1 MCVGEGGAGGS
12 VEASRFSKTGACSFR
27 RAAGSGGKGFDL
39 GSQKVRHFHSNNAY
53 RKAGDSVTEAGEGG
67 GVVLST
73 RSPDCSTPGDCSPF
87 GGATKSGIS
96 TTIMCKKAGD
106 YIAGAGEGA

>member
-1 MCVGEGGAGGS
+1 MCVGEGGTGGS
-12 VEASRFSKTGACSFR
+12 VGASRFSKTGACSFR

-39 GSQKVRHFHSNNAY
+39 GSQKSGISTAIVP

-73 RSPDCSTPGDCSPF
+73 RSPDDC
-87 GGATKSGIS
+87 
-96 TTIMCKKAGD
+96 
-106 YIAGAGEGA
+106 